1 MKKFFGML
9 AIAVALVACNDDAA
23 AKKATEDSIAAA
35 KTADSLQAAK
45 TADSLAMIPA
55 AVPDSTMK
63 MDSLKKDTM
72 K

>member
-1 MKKFFGML
+1 MKKFLGML

-35 KTADSLQAAK
+35 KTADSLAAAK
-45 TADSLAMIPA
+45 TADSMAMAPA
-55 AVPDSTMK
+55 QMDTTMK
-63 MDSLKKDTM
+63 MDSMKKDSM